1 MNGPPQTGRG
11 GAVPTALANLARPG
25 PEERELIAD
34 IARFANDPLGFVLYV
49 FPWGKAGSRLYDQ
62 PGPDV
67 WQVDVLTALSEALH
81 AGEKV
86 GEAAATAIKIAVA
99 SGHGIGKTALVAWI
113 ILWFVSCHEF
123 PQVVV
128 TANTRTQLLT
138 KTWRE
143 LAKWHRMSLNK
154 HWFEWTATQFKH
166 VVYPDTWF
174 ASAIPWSAHSSEAF
188 AGTHEKFVLMVF
200 DEASRID
207 NAIWEVA
214 EGAMTTNGA
223 IWIAF
228 GNPTQNTGKF
238 AECFGRQKHR
248 WITRQV
254 DSRKARMANKAQIQ
268 QWVDDYGEDSDFVR
282 VRVRGV
288 FPRAGSMQFI
298 AGDVVLASMSR
309 DIEAYE
315 GAARVMGV
323 DVARHGDDQSCILK
337 RQGLKVWPIK
347 RHRITDLMLLASV
360 VAAEIV
366 EFKPHAVFIDV
377 TGMGWGVYDRL
388 VQLGHSAVCIPVQV
402 GEASVEPQKYHNRRA
417 ELWTKGRDWIVAG
430 GCLPEDVELE
440 ADLTGIE
447 FGYDDR
453 ERTQMEKKE
462 DMKKRGLASP
472 DSADALMLTF
482 ANHIEPPPDTKDPTD
497 QAMARLARMRA
508 KINRGGDTTP
518 QSARPYAV
526 RRDPDRPSARVLRQ
540 RRAAAHAFRLV
551 ESARGP
557 LHARRATRAEVHLD
571 GLWADGARP
580 NRRAAA
586 RALRSTPVRGVVG
599 KGGC

>member
-1 MNGPPQTGRG
+1 MNGPPPSAAGKG
-11 GAVPTALANLARPG
+11 GALTASARLTKPG
-25 PEERELIAD
+25 AEERELIAD
-34 IARFANDPLGFVLYV
+34 IARFAADPVGFVLFV
-49 FPWGKAGSRLYDQ
+49 FPWGKAGTRLHDQ

-67 WQVDVLTALSEALH
+67 WQVDVLVALAEALH

-86 GEAAATAIKIAVA
+86 DEAARAAIKIAVA

-113 ILWFVSCHEF
+113 ILWFISCHEF
-123 PQVVV
+123 PQIVV

-143 LAKWHRMSLNK
+143 LSKWHRMCLNR

-166 VVYPDTWF
+166 VAYPDTWF

-214 EGAMTTNGA
+214 EGAMTTSGA
-223 IWIAF
+223 LWIAF

-298 AGDVVLASMSR
+298 PGDVVLAAMSR

-323 DVARHGDDQSCILK
+323 DVARHGDDQSCIIK
-337 RQGLKVWPIK
+337 RQGLKMWPVK
-347 RHRITDLMLLASV
+347 RHRIRDLMLLASV

-366 EFKPHAVFIDV
+366 EWKPHAVFIDV

-388 VQLGHSAVCIPVQV
+388 VQLGHAAVCIPVQV
-402 GEASVEPQKYHNRRA
+402 GEQAVEPMKYHNRRA
-417 ELWTKGRDWIVAG
+417 ELWDKGRAWIVAG
-430 GCLPEDVELE
+430 GCMPEDVELE

-447 FGYDDR
+447 YGYDDR
-453 ERTQMEKKE
+453 ERVQMEKKE

-482 ANHIEPPPDTKDPTD
+482 ANHIEPPPETKDPLD
-497 QAMARLARMRA
+497 AHRARLARMRA
-508 KINRGGDTTP
+508 RLNSNGDTTP
-518 QSARPYAV
+518 QSARGAYAK
-526 RRDPDRPSARVLRQ
+526 ARQKGEGRWQLGRCGAP
-540 RRAAAHAFRLV
+540 RAAGRSHPLRGAFAGHGGDPRDGDRRRTTQ
-551 ESARGP
+551 ARG
-557 LHARRATRAEVHLD
+557 E
-571 GLWADGARP
+571 
-580 NRRAAA
+580 A
-586 RALRSTPVRGVVG
+586 RA
-599 KGGC
+599 